1 MSILTGIGGFLLL
14 AGTFVSV
21 VFGLIGN
28 FTGVEFA
35 KFLIVMITC
44 TAASVM
50 LGATIG
56 LLSKNQQAATAFSMP
71 VAIILGFTPMI
82 ANFNETI
89 KKVADVLYTQQ
100 LNVIVNDFY
109 ANFAKA
115 MLVIGVNLVVLLL
128 FFVIAYKKK
137 RMKV

>member
-1 MSILTGIGGFLLL
+1 
-14 AGTFVSV
+14 
-21 VFGLIGN
+21 
-28 FTGVEFA
+28 
-35 KFLIVMITC
+35 MITC

-82 ANFNETI
+82 ANFNETV
-89 KKVADVLYTQQ
+89 KTVADVLYTQQ

-115 MLVIGVNLVVLLL
+115 MLVIGVNLVILLL

-137 RMKV
+137 GMKV